1 MLALR
6 LRQALCMLRLGLGVY
21 MDIPESVCL
30 VPHVGAEVEACAV
43 HTEVRVRGVHGLTSV
58 CVSEFLMLA
67 LRLRQ
72 ALCMLRLVLG
82 VYIDIPESVCLSSS
96 CWR

>member
-6 LRQALCMLRLGLGVY
+6 LRQALCMPNLRLGLGVY

-30 VPHVGAEVEACAV
+30 
-43 HTEVRVRGVHGLTSV
+43 
-58 CVSEFLMLA
+58 
-67 LRLRQ
+67 
-72 ALCMLRLVLG
+72 
-82 VYIDIPESVCLSSS
+82 SSS